1 MSWTGRSG
9 GQTRGKTLNIYY
21 YLNKTQVDNWLQKLD
36 KDFIGN
42 WITYL
47 FYTYF
52 INDTRF
58 YIFCQHYSII
68 WQQKKRQKN
77 KSIQNKTK
85 TEVRMEYKIISSQD
99 WVSPLRHF
107 KHWLNGNKLCIQNR
121 STQNG
126 KMLTKRVKKGWK
138 PMKMTGEGKVSLRL
152 FLRT

>member
-9 GQTRGKTLNIYY
+9 GQTRGKTLSIYY

-58 YIFCQHYSII
+58 YIFCQHYSIMSTE
-68 WQQKKRQKN
+68 KRQKN

-85 TEVRMEYKIISSQD
+85 TEVWMEDKIISSQD

-107 KHWLNGNKLCIQNR
+107 KHRLNGNKLCIQNR

-126 KMLTKRVKKGWK
+126 KMLIKSVKKAENQWK
-138 PMKMTGEGKVSLRL
+138 WQERGKSPPC
-152 FLRT
+152 T